1 MLQVKDLRKEYVT
14 DKSVIT
20 KALDGVTLDFPETGM
35 VFILGKSGSGK
46 STLLNLCGGLDKV
59 TSGEIIINGKSS
71 KNFTGKDFDSYRNTF
86 VGFVFQEYNV
96 LEDYTVAE
104 NVALAMELQGK
115 KRNREEI
122 ASILNEVE
130 MAELAS
136 RKSGTLSGGQKQR
149 VAIARAIVKQPEI
162 ILADEPTG
170 ALDSETGTQIFEL
183 LKKLS
188 ASRLVL
194 VVSHDRDFAEQ
205 YADRIIELKDGKV
218 DSDVVCTEGKEDK
231 KEVSQETGAAIEP
244 LAERKETEFIRA
256 RLPFKHVLR
265 MGFKSLKGKPV
276 RFAFSIILCIFAF
289 VLLGL
294 SSTLMF
300 YSEKSVVVET
310 MRLSP
315 GNYVTVGKGFE
326 TRLFYHYNDGRVEE
340 NGDSL
345 RKSTGFTVEEYEQFQ
360 RKYPDALAKV
370 SFFNEP
376 YNFELSSDTWDY
388 YGTIDQYVIAN
399 PSLKVLAGR
408 LPAASDEIAIPEFL
422 FNAMKLEQTKFVFV
436 TEEDVAAGQLVNES
450 APKHT
455 VSTYEDVLYSQ
466 SNPATIFVNGGAQTF
481 NFKIVG
487 VYQSDKE
494 PAAYKS
500 LKRAVENGEDTDT
513 GDFPEQ
519 SSAWSRVRDNGFY
532 SYFALS
538 TEFLMEYGHLYERKP
553 VVFEPHESEHSW
565 EEYQSNYTQTPDS
578 IIDGIILKHS
588 HNLSKLNRIVGLA
601 YEKHADDS
609 YFTVNSP
616 VLSELNQ
623 VNRQVGLFR
632 NAFLYAGLGLTVFAF
647 LLMFNLIS
655 VSVIT
660 KKKDIGI
667 LRALGARSLDVF
679 FVFFVEALMIALV
692 SSVAAFAF
700 SAIICYVLDIMMIK
714 TIKAAI
720 FVFGIFPMLFIL
732 GIAALTSFLA
742 TLIPVA
748 NYTKKSPV
756 ESIRM
761 P

>member
-1 MLQVKDLRKEYVT
+1 MLQVKDLCKEYVT

-20 KALDGVTLDFPETGM
+20 KALDGVTLNFPETGM

-46 STLLNLCGGLDKV
+46 STLLNLCGGLDKA

-71 KNFTGKDFDSYRNTF
+71 KDFTGKDFDSYRNTF
-86 VGFVFQEYNV
+86 VGFVFQEYNI
-96 LEDYTVAE
+96 LEEYTVAE

-122 ASILNEVE
+122 AKILDEVE

-218 DSDVVCTEGKEDK
+218 DSDVVCTRAQEKAFGETDD
-231 KEVSQETGAAIEP
+231 VSEP

-256 RLPFKHVLR
+256 RLPFRHVLR
-265 MGFKSLKGKPV
+265 MGFKNLKSKPV
-276 RFAFSIILCIFAF
+276 RLAFSIILCIFAF
-289 VLLGL
+289 VFLGL

-300 YSEKSVVVET
+300 YNEKSVVVET

-315 GNYVTVGKGFE
+315 GNYVSVGKGFE
-326 TRLFYHYNDGRVEE
+326 TRKFFHYYDGRVEE
-340 NGDSL
+340 GKESL
-345 RKSTGFTVEEYEQFQ
+345 RSDIGFTVKEYEQFQ
-360 RKYPDALAKV
+360 RKYSDALATV
-370 SFFNEP
+370 NFFDEP

-388 YGTIDQYVIAN
+388 YGANITQYAIAN
-399 PSLKVLAGR
+399 SSLKVLAGR
-408 LPAASDEIAIPEFL
+408 LPAASDEIAIPQFL

-455 VSTYEDVLYSQ
+455 VTMYEDVLYSE

-487 VYQSDKE
+487 VYQNDKE
-494 PAAYKS
+494 PSAYHS
-500 LKRAVENGEDTDT
+500 LKRAVENGEDTNT
-513 GDFPEQ
+513 GDFREEI
-519 SSAWSRVRDNGFY
+519 SSWDRVRQYGFY
-532 SYFALS
+532 NYFALS
-538 TEFLMEYGHLYERKP
+538 PSFLAEYGHLWEREP
-553 VVFEPHESEHSW
+553 IVFDPYVSDTSW
-565 EEYQSNYTQTPDS
+565 EEFQSNYTQTPDS
-578 IIDGIILKHS
+578 IISGIILKHNR
-588 HNLSKLNRIVGLA
+588 NLSKLNRIVGLA

-616 VLSELNQ
+616 VLSELNT
-623 VNRQVGLFR
+623 VHTQVGLFR

-667 LRALGARSLDVF
+667 LRALGARSSDVF
-679 FVFFVEALMIALV
+679 AIFFVEALMIAIL

-700 SAIICYVLDIMMIK
+700 SALVCYILDIMMIK

-720 FVFGIFPMLFIL
+720 FVFGIFPILFIL
-732 GIAALTSFLA
+732 GIAVLTSFLA
-742 TLIPVA
+742 TLIPVV